1 MMKNHN
7 SFFFIKHR
15 YAPET
20 GASVCHEC
28 EAGRSAPRAG
38 TSCTCRPAG
47 MCEDHDDFE
56 VAKLDGS
63 FRQLLGSNCIGSQA
77 DRCTKLH
84 LSSSLLLQRRDEPSL
99 FLEESRN
106 TQFKSKNPAR
116 PSSAV
121 FDLDCI
127 STFRSITVSLQ
138 LFDSQIETE
147 TNGTLEIRLLDYGG
161 VELAK
166 FSHIGNSTLLNPDF
180 NEKER
185 WGCEDKGDSFP
196 LNNPDENISATMDG
210 TPFHYQNCVSEKK
223 WKKIEARFDQCV
235 RGVKKI
241 EFRCVQNYCNVN
253 WWQWVSALR
262 GTVPEK
268 PLAESGMALD
278 QYQGW

>member
-63 FRQLLGSNCIGSQA
+63 FRQLLGSNCMRLRPIDVRNYTSARAYYFNDATNPRCSWRKVETLNSSQKIQQ
-77 DRCTKLH
+77 DR
-84 LSSSLLLQRRDEPSL
+84 
-99 FLEESRN
+99 
-106 TQFKSKNPAR
+106 
-116 PSSAV
+116 AV
-121 FDLDCI
+121 PFDLDCI

-185 WGCEDKGDSFP
+185 WGCEDKGDS
-196 LNNPDENISATMDG
+196 LSSK
-210 TPFHYQNCVSEKK
+210 QS
-223 WKKIEARFDQCV
+223 
-235 RGVKKI
+235 
-241 EFRCVQNYCNVN
+241 
-253 WWQWVSALR
+253 
-262 GTVPEK
+262 
-268 PLAESGMALD
+268 
-278 QYQGW
+278 